1 MLRRFVIALSVVVML
16 GALTATQ
23 AGAKPS
29 AVHSKAVCGVSH
41 SATHA
46 QCFARV
52 VTDSTGRVLAY
63 PDAPPAGYGPVDWH
77 TGYNLPTTVS
87 GNHTIAIVDAYSNPN
102 VFADLKVYNAT
113 MGLPKFPKCTK
124 LVKTSCLAIRNQNGK
139 KTPLPA
145 GDTGWGAEIALD
157 VQTAHA
163 VCQNC
168 RINLYEANTNSFANL
183 GAAVNTAAAQ
193 GADAISN
200 SYGAFHSDCG
210 TMAAYNHTKIAV
222 TVSTGDSGFG
232 IACPANQNTVV
243 AVGGTT
249 LNLNGSH
256 GYLSESVWGSSAAG
270 AKGAGSGCS
279 SVISA
284 QSWQPT
290 ATNWAAIGC
299 GTKRGMADVSADAD
313 PATGAAVYDT
323 FGFPGWVTFGGTSL
337 SAPLIAGV
345 YALAGNVTNWNYPA
359 QSVYLS
365 PGSLHDVTTGTNS
378 SGRACSGLQC
388 HAGVGYDLPTG
399 IGTPNGLG
407 GF

>member
-1 MLRRFVIALSVVVML
+1 ML

-77 TGYNLPTTVS
+77 TGYNLPTTVA

-145 GDTGWGAEIALD
+145 GDTGWGVGDRAGRPD
-157 VQTAHA
+157 
-163 VCQNC
+163 
-168 RINLYEANTNSFANL
+168 
-183 GAAVNTAAAQ
+183 GARRLPELPHQPVRGQHQLVREPRRAVNTAAAQ

-200 SYGAFHSDCG
+200 SYGAFRQRLRDDGRLQPHEDR
-210 TMAAYNHTKIAV
+210 
-222 TVSTGDSGFG
+222 GD
-232 IACPANQNTVV
+232 
-243 AVGGTT
+243 
-249 LNLNGSH
+249 
-256 GYLSESVWGSSAAG
+256 
-270 AKGAGSGCS
+270 
-279 SVISA
+279 
-284 QSWQPT
+284 
-290 ATNWAAIGC
+290 
-299 GTKRGMADVSADAD
+299 
-313 PATGAAVYDT
+313 
-323 FGFPGWVTFGGTSL
+323 
-337 SAPLIAGV
+337 
-345 YALAGNVTNWNYPA
+345 
-359 QSVYLS
+359 
-365 PGSLHDVTTGTNS
+365 
-378 SGRACSGLQC
+378 GL
-388 HAGVGYDLPTG
+388 DR
-399 IGTPNGLG
+399 
-407 GF
+407 

>member
-1 MLRRFVIALSVVVML
+1 MLRRFVIAVSVVGML
-16 GALTATQ
+16 ATLTATQ
-23 AGAKPS
+23 AGARPQ
-29 AVHSKAVCGVSH
+29 ATHSKAVCGVSR

-52 VTDSTGRVLAY
+52 VTDSTGRTLAH
-63 PDAPPAGYGPVDWH
+63 PDAPLGLSPAQFH
-77 TGYNLPTTVS
+77 SGYNLPTTVA
-87 GNHTIAIVDAYSNPN
+87 GKHTIAIVDAFANPN
-102 VFADLKVYNAT
+102 VFADLKVFNKT
-113 MGLPKFPKCTK
+113 MGLPRFQKCKTK
-124 LVKTSCLAIRNQNGK
+124 TQTNCIAILNQFGK

-145 GDTGWGAEIALD
+145 GNTGWGLEIALD
-157 VQTAHA
+157 VDAAHGM
-163 VCQNC
+163 CQNC
-168 RINLYEANTNSFANL
+168 RINLYEANSNSFANL

-200 SYGAFHSDCG
+200 SYGSGNDCG
-210 TMAAYNHTKIAV
+210 AKADYDHPKIAV

-249 LNLNGSH
+249 LHLTGGGAYS
-256 GYLSESVWGSSAAG
+256 SESAWSGG
-270 AKGAGSGCS
+270 GSGCS
-279 SVISA
+279 TKIHA
-284 QSWQPT
+284 QSWELS

-299 GTKRGMADVSADAD
+299 GSKRGEADVSADAD
-313 PATGAAVYDT
+313 PASGAAVYDT
-323 FGFPGWVTFGGTSL
+323 FGFGGWVTVGGTSL

-345 YALAGNVTNWNYPA
+345 YALAGNVTTWNDPA

-365 PGSLHDVTTGTNS
+365 PGSLHDVTTGSNGSCAAHT
-378 SGRACSGLQC
+378 LQC